1 MFVKPTTG
9 RAVRDPVK
17 GTLLPVEGAEVPE
30 STFWNRRLRD
40 GDVEKLDPAKKA
52 AASSKNADAASIN
65 EKPAATSDTGSAS

>member
-17 GTLLPVEGAEVPE
+17 GTLLPEGGAEVPE

-40 GDVEKLDPAKKA
+40 GDVEKSELVKKA
-52 AASSKNADAASIN
+52 AASPKNDDAASIS
-65 EKPAATSDTGSAS
+65 EKSTATPDTGSAS